1 MKSPNH
7 RHDRSEKLPGQPKP
21 RLCIRNKLK
30 QEGNLMPKF
39 TWEPLDASPD
49 TRRAKVPGGWMVM
62 IWAGDGSGITFYPDP
77 NHSWNGGSL
86 P

>member
-1 MKSPNH
+1 
-7 RHDRSEKLPGQPKP
+7 
-21 RLCIRNKLK
+21 
-30 QEGNLMPKF
+30 MPKF